1 MTVLLDAGPIISLTT
16 NNLLWLIE
24 PLQKLAKRPFAI
36 TAAVKREIVNR
47 PLATKKFK
55 FEALQVE
62 RLIEQKQ
69 LMVMDDP
76 AAKGTAL
83 RLLELANNTF
93 WAQNAPIRMVQLGEM
108 ETLATAMGIGSNK
121 VVVDERI
128 TRSLLESPEQ
138 LHQMMERRLNTRMHV
153 DHARLD
159 DFRAMTRHIELI
171 RSAELVAIA
180 FEKGLLN
187 EYIVKVPNARRS
199 LLESVLWG
207 VKLNGCAISEQ
218 EINDIVLLEMTRK

>member
-1 MTVLLDAGPIISLTT
+1 MSILLDSGPVISLTT

-36 TAAVKREIVNR
+36 TDTVKRELVDR

-62 RLIEQKQ
+62 RLIEQNQ
-69 LMVMDDP
+69 LMVIDKP
-76 AAKGTAL
+76 EFKGAAL
-83 RLLELANNTF
+83 RLLELANNVF
-93 WAQNAPIRMVQLGEM
+93 WARGAPVRIVQLGEM
-108 ETLATAMGIGSNK
+108 ETLAAAIGLGSNK
-121 VVVDERI
+121 AVVDERI
-128 TRSLLESPEQ
+128 TRTLLESPGQ
-138 LHQMMERRLNTRMHV
+138 LRQLMENRLNTKVRV
-153 DHARLD
+153 DQKRLD
-159 DFRAMTRHIELI
+159 DFLAMTRHVELI
-171 RSAELVAIA
+171 RSAELVTIA

-187 EYIVKVPNARRS
+187 DYVVKVPKAKRE

-218 EINDIVLLEMTRK
+218 EINELVLLELTR